1 LLRPPIADVL
11 RISKRFQCS

>member
-1 LLRPPIADVL
+1 LRPPIADVL